1 MKAKCRPENSWK
13 RQSALVKFYAKMT
26 GIKNYEEV
34 KNTFENLKIL
44 KNNFRKGVVTMTNNI
59 QTNNEVVNEIKMRI
73 RLDYRWDDKLEF
85 YWMRNILVGTKERLM
100 AEIKGHY
107 LKYYNKVRWA
117 IIDNVENEEYEETI
131 HADGRIEIPERCII
145 PETKR
150 SKYLNA

>member
-44 KNNFRKGVVTMTNNI
+44 KNNFRKGVVTMEKRNI
-59 QTNNEVVNEIKMRI
+59 RI
-73 RLDYRWDDKLEF
+73 IVDSRWDAKLEF
-85 YWMRNILVGTKERLM
+85 YWLRNTYVGDKNDLM
-100 AEIKGHY
+100 EMIKNSY
-107 LKYYNKVRWA
+107 LKYEPKIRWA
-117 IIDNVENEEYEETI
+117 IISNVGEEEYGETLY
-131 HADGRIEIPERCII
+131 ADGRVEIPEWCII

>member
-34 KNTFENLKIL
+34 KNTFENLKVL
-44 KNNFRKGVVTMTNNI
+44 KNNFRKGVVNMEKRNI
-59 QTNNEVVNEIKMRI
+59 RI
-73 RLDYRWDDKLEF
+73 IVDSRWDAKLEF
-85 YWMRNILVGTKERLM
+85 YWLRNTYVGDKNDLM
-100 AEIKGHY
+100 EMIKNSY
-107 LKYYNKVRWA
+107 LKYEPKIRWA
-117 IIDNVENEEYEETI
+117 IISNVGAEEYSETLY
-131 HADGRIEIPERCII
+131 ADWRVEIPEWCII